1 MRAPAYGYVLFHTS
15 AAAFRAE
22 KLAVAAALPG
32 ARLIPTPRNLS
43 SDCGVAL
50 RFFVAPTT
58 APATKP
64 ATDPALSNDDAG
76 STANAVERL
85 LEESQVPYDRIV
97 TGADERG

>member
-32 ARLIPTPRNLS
+32 ARLIPTPRDLS

-58 APATKP
+58 V
-64 ATDPALSNDDAG
+64 DPG
-76 STANAVERL
+76 SYANAVERL

-97 TGADERG
+97 TGAEERD